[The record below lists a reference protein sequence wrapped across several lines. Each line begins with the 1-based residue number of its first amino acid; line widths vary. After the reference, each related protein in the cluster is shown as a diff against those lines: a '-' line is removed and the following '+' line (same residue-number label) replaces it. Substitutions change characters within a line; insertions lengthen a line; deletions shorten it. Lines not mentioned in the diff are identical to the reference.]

1 MCCCCCCSLVNVFF
15 AANDIKQ
22 ISNFYLRNIDL
33 YSFDFSLFVC
43 RCMNQIIKFGYIWK
57 TCKDRN
63 QENYLIEWSWFW
75 LYSSDFSVC
84 FNAWTSSAIKAN
96 PAICGVLWIPQVG
109 IRWTIYGWKY
119 CSVLQLKAKNK
130 IHKAKQTHTQKK
142 QWKHG
147 NRYPKRRWTFFA
159 APSQSHNIHKINYH
173 ASTNTLKERRRKK
186 TVI

>member
-1 MCCCCCCSLVNVFF
+1 MEEKRLVWPIEVTNDRKIVELFLNNRSKPISCYVYMCCCCCCSLVNVFF

-130 IHKAKQTHTQKK
+130 IHKAKQIHTQKK
-142 QWKHG
+142 
-147 NRYPKRRWTFFA
+147 TM
-159 APSQSHNIHKINYH
+159 
-173 ASTNTLKERRRKK
+173 K
-186 TVI
+186 TR